1 MVTVDRIPMRA
12 EDKNYAAQIIYK
24 KASEA
29 YAYID
34 AAFTTKFTTSALKN
48 AFLKGAVILLDTG
61 AYAAPVGYSETSSV
75 GSVTYIVPN
84 STTSTSADIASLAGV
99 ADPS

>member
-1 MVTVDRIPMRA
+1 MAVDRIPMRA

-24 KASEA
+24 KESEA

-34 AAFTTKFTTSALKN
+34 AACTTKFTTSELKN
-48 AFLKGAVILLDTG
+48 AFLKGAVILLDSG
-61 AYAAPVGYSETSSV
+61 AYAIPVGYSENDHV

-84 STTSTSADIASLAGV
+84 GTTATSADIASLAGV

>member
-1 MVTVDRIPMRA
+1 MAVDRIPMRA

-24 KASEA
+24 KESEA
-29 YAYID
+29 YAYIN
-34 AAFTTKFTTSALKN
+34 AACTTKFTTSALKN
-48 AFLKGAVILLDTG
+48 AFLKGAVILLDSG
-61 AYAAPVGYSETSSV
+61 AYAIPVGYSESDHV

-84 STTSTSADIASLAGV
+84 AVTATSADIASLAGV

>member
-1 MVTVDRIPMRA
+1 MAVDRIPMRA

-29 YAYID
+29 YAYKDSACTI
-34 AAFTTKFTTSALKN
+34 KFTTSELKN
-48 AFLKGAVILLDTG
+48 AFLKGAVILLDSG
-61 AYAAPVGYSETSSV
+61 AYAAPIGYSETSSV

-84 STTSTSADIASLAGV
+84 SVTSTSADIASLAGV

>member
-1 MVTVDRIPMRA
+1 MTVDRIPMRA

-24 KASEA
+24 KESEA

-48 AFLKGAVILLDTG
+48 AFLKGAVILLDSG
-61 AYAAPVGYSETSSV
+61 AYAAPVGYSETDHV

-84 STTSTSADIASLAGV
+84 AVTATSADIASLAGV